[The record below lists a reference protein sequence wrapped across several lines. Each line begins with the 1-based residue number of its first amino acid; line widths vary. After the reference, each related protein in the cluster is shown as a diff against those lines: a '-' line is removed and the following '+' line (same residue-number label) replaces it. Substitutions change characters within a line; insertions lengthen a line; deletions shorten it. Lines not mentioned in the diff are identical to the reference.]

1 MIQQLMANKN
11 KMLKRIGN
19 ILLNVFYYSSIA
31 LMIIIALRVFVF
43 SSFKIPTDSMEP
55 SIVPG
60 DYILVNKMAYGARIF
75 NIFEA
80 MNKKNTK
87 INRVHGYT
95 KVKRNDVIVFH
106 MPHPDSWDK
115 IEMDMMRY
123 FIKRCIGVAG
133 DTLRIVDGFYYIN
146 SDSIPQ
152 YGNLVSEK
160 KLNLTPT
167 DMLPSGIYHTFPWDS
182 SLDWNIKD
190 FGPLYIPRKGD
201 KVELDRIN
209 SLLYKK
215 VIEWERNSEL
225 EFKNDIL
232 YENDIPMNNYIFKN
246 DYYFMGGDKVEN
258 SQDSRYWGFLP
269 EEFIVGKALC
279 VWKSVNPYS
288 SKINWKR
295 TMKKVE

>member
-1 MIQQLMANKN
+1 MANKN

-19 ILLNVFYYSSIA
+19 ILLNVFYYSSIV

-75 NIFEA
+75 NIFEV
-80 MNKKNTK
+80 MNKEDTK
-87 INRVHGYT
+87 INRVPGYT

-115 IEMDMMRY
+115 IEMDMMKY
-123 FIKRCIGVAG
+123 FVKRCIGVAG
-133 DTLRIVDGFYYIN
+133 DTLRIVDGFYLIN
-146 SDSIPQ
+146 SDTVPR

-160 KLNLTPT
+160 KLNQTSSE
-167 DMLPSGIYHTFPWDS
+167 MLSSGVYNTFPWDS

-201 KVELDRIN
+201 KVELDRTN

-215 VIEWERNSEL
+215 IIEWERKSEL
-225 EFKNDIL
+225 EFKNDTL
-232 YENDIPMNNYIFKN
+232 YENGIPMKIYIFKN

-288 SKINWKR
+288 NKINWKR